1 MTVLRS
7 CGSLGAMRRTLV
19 LLLTLATVAPAGAA
33 GAAGAAGE
41 AGAGAAAGAPWW
53 VWTLALFVLSFALGT
68 VAVLA
73 GVGGGVLFVPIVGS
87 FFPFHIDFVRG
98 AGLMIALAGAMSASP
113 GLLRRGLADM
123 NVGLV
128 MALAGSAASIAG
140 AMVGLAVPAHVIET
154 SLGIAILV
162 ITGLMLLARR
172 SDFPS
177 VVAADPLAKALHLGG
192 VYHEPSLGR
201 DIAWKAHHTPTVM
214 ALFLAIGFMGGM
226 FGLGAGWANVPALNL
241 VLGAPLKVAV
251 STSSLLLSLN
261 GPAAAWVYLHRGAVL
276 PLIAV
281 PSVAGMM
288 LGTAVG
294 VRLLARAD
302 TAVVRRVVIVFLL
315 LAGLRS
321 LLKGVGLWT

>member
-1 MTVLRS
+1 
-7 CGSLGAMRRTLV
+7 MRWTLLPLFALV
-19 LLLTLATVAPAGAA
+19 ALAPASA
-33 GAAGAAGE
+33 GG
-41 AGAGAAAGAPWW
+41 GAGADPAAAAAPWW
-53 VWTLALFVLSFALGT
+53 VWTVVLFVLSFALGT
-68 VAVLA
+68 VAVMA

-113 GLLRRGLADM
+113 GLLRRGFADI

-128 MALAGSAASIAG
+128 MALAGSAASVAG
-140 AMVGLAVPAHVIET
+140 AMVGLAVPARLVET
-154 SLGIAILV
+154 LLGLSILAI
-162 ITGLMLLARR
+162 TALMLLARR
-172 SDFPS
+172 SDFPRVS
-177 VVAADPLAKALHLGG
+177 ASDSLARALHLGG
-192 VYHEPSLGR
+192 VYHEPFLGQ
-201 DIAWKAHHTPTVM
+201 DIDWKAHNTPAVM
-214 ALFLAIGFMGGM
+214 ALFVVIGFMGGM

-261 GPAAAWVYLHRGAVL
+261 GPAAAWIYLHRGAVL

-288 LGTAVG
+288 LGTGVG

-302 TAVVRRVVIVFLL
+302 TGAIKRVVILFLL
-315 LAGLRS
+315 LSGVRS
-321 LLKGVGLWT
+321 LLKGLGLWT